1 MCDISI
7 FDTTTTKA
15 DSHNHGFGL
24 RSIREKVAKHGGTIT
39 IKNNGQHFILDL
51 FLPI

>member
-1 MCDISI
+1 MSETST
-7 FDTTTTKA
+7 FATPTTKT

-39 IKNNGQHFILDL
+39 VKDNGQHFILEI